1 MASQITPN
9 DTRTR
14 DEGNPVAPSEQL
26 VDYFGPPRWKRP
38 RADERLGRETFD
50 DYEAYDGHNYTLKV
64 SFCLVFVLSLLV
76 SARLSSVS
84 SYTLQDRIDFM
95 IVNEKAF
102 YTDILPIK
110 STDEIHIKWDVFSF
124 DRTMMDLEP

>member
-1 MASQITPN
+1 MASQIAPN

-50 DYEAYDGHNYTLKV
+50 DFEAYDGHNYTLK
-64 SFCLVFVLSLLV
+64 
-76 SARLSSVS
+76 
-84 SYTLQDRIDFM
+84 DRIDFM

-124 DRTMMDLEP
+124 VSFC